1 VKHGKENPAGITRF
15 HQQPVSQ
22 TISMPGDAQPRL
34 HGADTTAEMSKQPGQ
49 TESGFEPAMH
59 NSELHQARIDMEAT
73 LARYADLYDFAPVGY
88 FTLDRYGAICEANLT
103 GANLLGM
110 TRPDLIGKQLGVFIS
125 PGSRAPFSA
134 FLKKV
139 FEGRAKETRDV
150 AFLNADHQPLFAH
163 IEATADKSGRTCRLV
178 MLDINERR
186 KAELALMESEERFR
200 VMADSA
206 PVLIWITMS
215 DDRFMWFNK
224 VWLDFTGR
232 KLEQELGDGWTE
244 GVHPE
249 DLQECID
256 IHASAFEARQPFSTE
271 YRLRS
276 RDGSYRHVL
285 ANGVPRFSPQG
296 EFVGFI
302 GSCTD
307 ISDRKKIEEALQHS
321 KQMLR
326 HLVSYQ
332 ERVREDERKR
342 IAREIH
348 DDLGQNLL
356 ALRLDVSMLHTRT
369 ERTHPKLNKRVSA
382 ALDQIDA
389 TMRAVRSTINNL
401 RPTVL
406 DLGLNAAIEWQVNDF
421 QRRSGIACELS
432 MDENDLDLDDT
443 RATALFRILQES
455 LTNVIR
461 HAQASRV
468 QIDVHKQ
475 GNSIYMRVADDGIGI
490 YPDCRRKANSFG
502 LVGIEE
508 RVSALG
514 GSLVIDTDRDSG
526 TALIISI
533 PLQPAHASR

>member
-1 VKHGKENPAGITRF
+1 MKHSKKPKGAAPS
-15 HQQPVSQ
+15 HQQRVSYTTSTLKASQ
-22 TISMPGDAQPRL
+22 SGVPDTRTGKQFDGAEFLAPGYRL
-34 HGADTTAEMSKQPGQ
+34 HENERQS
-49 TESGFEPAMH
+49 
-59 NSELHQARIDMEAT
+59 ARIDIQPSM
-73 LARYADLYDFAPVGY
+73 ARYADLYDFAPVGY
-88 FTLDRYGAICEANLT
+88 FMLDRGGAICEANLT
-103 GANLLGM
+103 AGNLLGM
-110 TRPDLIGKQLGVFIS
+110 LRSELVGRQLQLFIDPESRPAFT
-125 PGSRAPFSA
+125 A

-139 FEGRAKETRDV
+139 FDGHAKETRDV
-150 AFLNADHQPLFAH
+150 AFLNADRKPLYAH
-163 IEATADKSGRTCRLV
+163 IEATADKSGKTCRLV
-178 MLDINERR
+178 MLDINER
-186 KAELALMESEERFR
+186 KQAELALVESEERFR

-206 PVLIWITMS
+206 PVLIWITMP
-215 DDRFMWFNK
+215 DNRFLWFNK

-232 KLEQELGDGWTE
+232 TLEQEVGGGWT
-244 GVHPE
+244 GGIHPD
-249 DLQECID
+249 DLEECVEM
-256 IHASAFEARQPFSTE
+256 HAAAFEAQQPFSTE
-271 YRLRS
+271 YRLRAAN
-276 RDGSYRHVL
+276 GSYRHVL
-285 ANGVPRFSPQG
+285 ANGAPRFSPLG

-307 ISDRKKIEEALQHS
+307 ITERKKIEEALQHS

-369 ERTHPKLNKRVSA
+369 ENAHPRLNKRVSA

-389 TMRAVRSTINNL
+389 TMKAVRSTINNL

-406 DLGLNAAIEWQVNDF
+406 DLGLNAAIEWQVKDF
-421 QRRSGIACELS
+421 ERRTGIACELS
-432 MDENDLDLDDT
+432 MDEHDLDLDDT

-461 HAQASRV
+461 HAQASS
-468 QIDVHKQ
+468 VHIALHRK
-475 GNSIYMRVADDGIGI
+475 GNTVCMRVADNGIGI
-490 YPDCRRKANSFG
+490 YPDCRRKSNSFG

-508 RVSALG
+508 RTSALG
-514 GSLVIDTDRDSG
+514 GDLVIDSDKDKG

-533 PLQPAHASR
+533 PLQVANR

>member
-1 VKHGKENPAGITRF
+1 LLHRSPVGRLTGVNGVSAPKDHSEVDPGAHRQLNDMAVDRFELDIENMKLR
-15 HQQPVSQ
+15 
-22 TISMPGDAQPRL
+22 
-34 HGADTTAEMSKQPGQ
+34 
-49 TESGFEPAMH
+49 
-59 NSELHQARIDMEAT
+59 QARMDIEST

-88 FTLDRYGAICEANLT
+88 FTLDRDGGICEANLT

-110 TRPDLIGKQLGVFIS
+110 ARSDLIGRQLGLFIA
-125 PGSRAPFSA
+125 PGSRTAFTI

-139 FEGRAKETRDV
+139 FEGRAKQTRDV
-150 AFLNADHQPLFAH
+150 AFLDADQHPLFAH
-163 IEATADKSGRTCRLV
+163 IEATADASRQTCRLV

-186 KAELALMESEERFR
+186 KAELALIESEERFR
-200 VMADSA
+200 LMADSA
-206 PVLIWITMS
+206 PVLIWITGAN
-215 DDRFMWFNK
+215 DEYVWFNK

-232 KLEQELGDGWTE
+232 TLQQETGMGWME

-249 DLQECID
+249 DMQKCLEV
-256 IHASAFEARQPFSTE
+256 HTSSFASREPFSTE
-271 YRLRS
+271 YRLRF
-276 RDGSYRHVL
+276 RGGGFRHVL
-285 ANGVPRFSPQG
+285 ANGVPRFSSEG
-296 EFVGFI
+296 EFLGFI

-307 ISDRKKIEEALQHS
+307 ISGRKKIEEALQHS

-356 ALRLDVSMLHTRT
+356 ALRLDVSMLHMRT
-369 ERTHPKLNKRVSA
+369 EKSHPKLNKRVSA
-382 ALDQIDA
+382 ALNQIDA
-389 TMRAVRSTINNL
+389 TMRAVRSAINNL

-406 DLGLNAAIEWQVNDF
+406 DLGLNAAIEWQVQDF

-432 MDENDLDLDDT
+432 MDEQDFLLDDY

-461 HAQASRV
+461 HAQASHV
-468 QIDVHKQ
+468 CINLHKR
-475 GNSIYMRVADDGIGI
+475 GNTISMKIADNGIGI

-508 RVSALG
+508 RISALG
-514 GSLVIDTDRDSG
+514 GELVIDSDPSKG
-526 TALIISI
+526 TALTISI
-533 PLQPAHASR
+533 PLDSSISDME

>member
-1 VKHGKENPAGITRF
+1 VKRGNEKPTGIARLRQQSVSYPTRIPTAAQSRLLDSDSGKQLDEF
-15 HQQPVSQ
+15 
-22 TISMPGDAQPRL
+22 DAV
-34 HGADTTAEMSKQPGQ
+34 E
-49 TESGFEPAMH
+49 MH
-59 NSELHQARIDMEAT
+59 NSELEQARMDMEST

-88 FTLDRYGAICEANLT
+88 FTLDRHGAICEANLT

-110 TRPDLIGKQLGVFIS
+110 LRSDLVGKQLGLFIA
-125 PGSRAPFSA
+125 PDSRAAFTA

-150 AFLNADHQPLFAH
+150 AFLNADQQPLFAH
-163 IEATADKSGRTCRLV
+163 IEATADRSGQTCRLV
-178 MLDINERR
+178 TLDINERR
-186 KAELALMESEERFR
+186 QAELALIESEERFR

-215 DDRFMWFNK
+215 DNRYLWFNK

-232 KLEQELGDGWTE
+232 TLKQEIGDGWTE
-244 GVHPE
+244 GIHP
-249 DLQECID
+249 DDVQECLEV
-256 IHASAFEARQPFSTE
+256 HASAFKAQQPFSTE

-276 RDGSYRHVL
+276 HDGNYRHVL
-285 ANGVPRFSPQG
+285 ANGVPRLSPQG

-369 ERTHPKLNKRVSA
+369 ERAHPKLNKRVSA

-401 RPTVL
+401 RPTAL
-406 DLGLNAAIEWQVNDF
+406 DLGLNAAIEWQVQDF

-432 MDENDLDLDDT
+432 MDELDLDDT
-443 RATALFRILQES
+443 RDTALFRILQES

-468 QIDVHKQ
+468 HIDLRKE

-514 GSLVIDTDRDSG
+514 GGLVIDSDQDKG

-533 PLQPAHASR
+533 PLPAAPLSE

>member
-1 VKHGKENPAGITRF
+1 
-15 HQQPVSQ
+15 
-22 TISMPGDAQPRL
+22 MPGDTQPPLLGVDQSPNKSANISRQPRE
-34 HGADTTAEMSKQPGQ
+34 AESSFTP
-49 TESGFEPAMH
+49 PMH

-110 TRPDLIGKQLGVFIS
+110 TRSDLIGKQLGVFIS
-125 PGSRAPFSA
+125 PGSRAAFSA

-163 IEATADKSGRTCRLV
+163 IEATPDKSGHTCRLV

-232 KLEQELGDGWTE
+232 TLEQELGDGWTE

-249 DLQECID
+249 DLPECVD

-276 RDGSYRHVL
+276 RDGTYRHVL

-321 KQMLR
+321 RQMLR

-369 ERTHPKLNKRVSA
+369 ERAHPKLNKRVSA

-421 QRRSGIACELS
+421 RRRSGIACELS
-432 MDENDLDLDDT
+432 MDENDLELDDT

-490 YPDCRRKANSFG
+490 YPDCRRKTNSFG

-514 GSLVIDTDRDSG
+514 GSLVIDTDKDQG

-533 PLQPAHASR
+533 PLQPAHSA